1 MISKVG
7 DVFLS
12 AVRDFESVYPAYI
25 ARIPMN
31 EKLIKDEMEINA
43 EFRRFIEVCFIF
55 IYLYWI
61 LMFFCRSVSGSLR
74 IRINSISSIS

>member
-43 EFRRFIEVCFIF
+43 EFRRFIEVCFFVF
-55 IYLYWI
+55 IYLFV
-61 LMFFCRSVSGSLR
+61 LDFDVFVGVCQEA
-74 IRINSISSIS
+74 

>member
-43 EFRRFIEVCFIF
+43 EFRRFIEVCFFVF
-55 IYLYWI
+55 IYLFV
-61 LMFFCRSVSGSLR
+61 LDFDVFL
-74 IRINSISSIS
+74 